1 MPPGPSIL
9 AHNNAP
15 FIERLLCAIKDD
27 GGPLNEPMAFLSNI
41 NFQDSSHLA

>member
-1 MPPGPSIL
+1 MPPDPSIL
-9 AHNNAP
+9 VLNTTR
-15 FIERLLCAIKDD
+15 FIERFLCAIKGS